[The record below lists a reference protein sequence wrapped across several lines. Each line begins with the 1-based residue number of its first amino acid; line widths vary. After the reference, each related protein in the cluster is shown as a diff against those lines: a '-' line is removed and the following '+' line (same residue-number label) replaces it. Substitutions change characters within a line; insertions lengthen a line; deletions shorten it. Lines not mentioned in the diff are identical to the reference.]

1 MDLPVNER
9 VDIKKQVRKL
19 TIPEWAT
26 LVKAF
31 DRWPFAPEVSQKMFI
46 FLL

>member
-9 VDIKKQVRKL
+9 VDIKKQIRKL

-31 DRWPFAPEVSQKMFI
+31 DRWPFAPEVSEFFF